1 MRYGMRRRSV
11 AGVIAVIALASLP
24 GVPVRAAA
32 GSKPVASIGGH
43 YERLEAGGTVNV
55 RQLDRRPTAPS
66 VPLPNH
72 AVVRHAKSW
81 GTPPALTGA
90 GAVGMLTSQGTVEE
104 LLTVFPGIDL
114 ATAQSA
120 LGPGQNVE
128 PPDTQIAAGP
138 DKLVEMVNNNM
149 TTWLKSGTRL
159 SLTDLKTFWSV
170 PTGFSVTDPRV
181 LFDAGSGRF
190 IAVAFAMDNAF
201 DSKIYL
207 AISQTSDPDALWS
220 RWVLKSTTQVITD
233 QPKVGVSDDKVAVSW
248 AEGVPP
254 PCQGQSAQ
262 ICFTGEVTYVVQKS
276 DVLAVPQL
284 IQPRSWVWGP
294 DTARFGIVPAHSLT
308 STTTQYLLYNNA
320 DPYFAVENHCAQPV
334 PPAQPLYWN
343 CPTLGII
350 AITGTPAAGNV
361 AWIENDPTMPDTT
374 APPNAPQSGTTTMIA
389 TDDDR
394 LLSAVYQNNR
404 LWTSASNG
412 NFCSATN
419 PTTTPPGSCLLMV
432 EAATDQ
438 AGFPIQQNWRL
449 GGSGDY
455 AYYPAIGLDV
465 AGDAFVAFSRSN
477 SGIFPGS
484 WITGE
489 SGFGNPWT
497 AWATLAA
504 GAGKYDTQT
513 SCGGHNRW
521 GDYSGAATDPTDPTD
536 VWVAAE
542 YAFSATNS
550 CLWGTSIAR
559 LTYSAPTVT
568 SVTPQKGSA
577 GTSTVITGTDFVAGA
592 TTVYFGSTPAT
603 GVSVQTPDQLTA
615 TAPSG
620 SGLVPLSAS
629 TADGQGPQGVSFK
642 YPRTEGAPVSV
653 GSLPGAVA
661 RGGAPPHVPQ
671 KAAGTRPLVQYLWR
685 NLLSPVARER
695 RGGGSVR
702 LMQRSRFRLL

>member
-1 MRYGMRRRSV
+1 MRYGMRRRAVV
-11 AGVIAVIALASLP
+11 AGIVVVAVAALP
-24 GVPVRAAA
+24 GVPARAST
-32 GSKPVASIGGH
+32 GSKPVPLVGGYYQH
-43 YERLEAGGTVNV
+43 IQAAGTVNV
-55 RQLDRRPTAPS
+55 RELDGRRAASS

-72 AVVRHAKSW
+72 AVVRHAKPW
-81 GTPPALTGA
+81 GTPPTLTLAPEG
-90 GAVGMLTSQGTVEE
+90 GGSLPRLTTQGTVEE

-120 LGPGQNVE
+120 LGPGQNAE

-149 TTWLKSGTRL
+149 TTWSKSGTRL

-190 IAVAFAMDNAF
+190 IAVIFAMDNAF

-207 AISQTSDPDALWS
+207 AVSQTSDPDGLWS
-220 RWVLKSTTQVITD
+220 RWVLKSTTRVITD

-262 ICFTGEVTYVVQKS
+262 ICFTGEVTFVVQKS
-276 DVLAVPQL
+276 DVLAVPQMG
-284 IQPRSWVWGP
+284 QPRSFVVGP
-294 DTARFGIVPAHSLT
+294 DPTRFGIVPAQSMT
-308 STTTQYLLYNNA
+308 STTTQYLVYNNA
-320 DPYFAVENHCAQPV
+320 DPYFAVENHCAPPTTPV
-334 PPAQPLYWN
+334 LYWN

-350 AITGTPAAGNV
+350 AVTGTPAAGNV
-361 AWIENDPTMPDTT
+361 AWSEADPAVNDTT
-374 APPNAPQSGTTTMIA
+374 APPNATQSGTAVQID

-404 LWTSASNG
+404 LWTSAGDG
-412 NFCSATN
+412 NDCSVHK
-419 PTTTPPGSCLLMV
+419 PTTTPAGACIVVLA
-432 EAATDQ
+432 AATDQ
-438 AGFPIQQNWRL
+438 AGFPVLMMTHL
-449 GGSGDY
+449 GTASDY
-455 AYYPAIGLDV
+455 IYYPAIGLDLV
-465 AGDAFVAFSRSN
+465 GDAFLAFSRSN
-477 SGIFPGS
+477 SSMSPS
-484 WITGE
+484 ALVTGE
-489 SGFGNPWT
+489 VGLGTPWT
-497 AWATLAA
+497 GYVALTA

-521 GDYSGAATDPTDPTD
+521 GDYSGAAVDPADPTD

-661 RGGAPPHVPQ
+661 RGGAPPIVPQ
-671 KAAGTRPLVQYLWR
+671 KAAGTRPLIQS
-685 NLLSPVARER
+685 NSHSPSGGEQ
-695 RGGGSVR
+695 GGGLTQPV
-702 LMQRSRFRLL
+702 QRSRLRLL